1 MKRTNQSTLKAF
13 FPPLV
18 TDEQRAVDKS
28 EEANKLLLEKRRRA
42 AVKVA
47 KRAGKTPN
55 SRGKPRA
62 PGIISDADE
71 EHVFRVLEVEH
82 F

>member
-18 TDEQRAVDKS
+18 TDKQRAVDKS
-28 EEANKLLLEKRRRA
+28 EEANKFLLEKRRRA

-55 SRGKPRA
+55 SRGRPRA

-71 EHVFRVLEVEH
+71 EYVFLVLEVEH